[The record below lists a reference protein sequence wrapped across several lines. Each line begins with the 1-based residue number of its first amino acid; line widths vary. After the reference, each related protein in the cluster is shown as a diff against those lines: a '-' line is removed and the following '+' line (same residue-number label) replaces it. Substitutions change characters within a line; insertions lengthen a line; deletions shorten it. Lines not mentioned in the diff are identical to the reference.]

1 MRALAL
7 SSWKANRQRGS
18 GMACAIARMP
28 GTAIGVVTARP
39 LAEGPKDAP
48 TERNIP
54 FRDRWH
60 VRRYVRRSFSQPG
73 TGEQKPAEPVSPKAS
88 VRKAFG
94 PRKQALTETPP
105 DGFEPS
111 TGCLEGSCSIQL
123 S

>member
-1 MRALAL
+1 MRALTL
-7 SSWKANRQRGS
+7 ISWKANRQRGS

-28 GTAIGVVTARP
+28 GTAIGLVTARP
-39 LAEGPKDAP
+39 LTEGPKDAP

-60 VRRYVRRSFSQPG
+60 VRRSFPQPG
-73 TGEQKPAEPVSPKAS
+73 KGKQKPVKPVSPKAS
-88 VRKAFG
+88 GREVSGLRS
-94 PRKQALTETPP
+94 QALTETPP